1 MEGMTPQ
8 DPAQRKPAALCQAVA
23 LYGLAGIL
31 GTCRH
36 INAVGPH
43 QGRNSPLIEGHDH
56 KCGFGS
62 RRLRARLAHV
72 RCRPWR
78 ASSAGRQPQ
87 ARVSCH
93 GFPPWRRESR
103 HSRHAACH
111 RHAPPLGGRACN
123 GCGRRHCQDALAG
136 RGGPGRGPWSRLA
149 TRMRRRE
156 LLILFPRE
164 KTSSK
169 SCFDLMVFML
179 CYLDGELVTA
189 LGTTT
194 SEHGTAALGCHTST
208 EAVGGGALALVGLI
222 GTLHSYSSR
231 LGLDVSNRA
240 ISPKIVRVSTS
251 RCQFPSRTHPAH
263 IHNLFRGHRG
273 RTPPLAD
280 RLSGNTIC
288 SEIATAGT
296 SRREKSPQTVA
307 TLMKETFHRSVQ
319 CGGTR

>member
-8 DPAQRKPAALCQAVA
+8 DPAQREPATLCQAVA

-62 RRLRARLAHV
+62 RRLRAGLAHV

-111 RHAPPLGGRACN
+111 RHVLPLGGRA
-123 GCGRRHCQDALAG
+123 
-136 RGGPGRGPWSRLA
+136 S
-149 TRMRRRE
+149 
-156 LLILFPRE
+156 
-164 KTSSK
+164 
-169 SCFDLMVFML
+169 
-179 CYLDGELVTA
+179 
-189 LGTTT
+189 
-194 SEHGTAALGCHTST
+194 
-208 EAVGGGALALVGLI
+208 
-222 GTLHSYSSR
+222 
-231 LGLDVSNRA
+231 
-240 ISPKIVRVSTS
+240 
-251 RCQFPSRTHPAH
+251 
-263 IHNLFRGHRG
+263 
-273 RTPPLAD
+273 
-280 RLSGNTIC
+280 
-288 SEIATAGT
+288 
-296 SRREKSPQTVA
+296 TVA
-307 TLMKETFHRSVQ
+307 VAGIAKTLWRDEGDPSGVAFDASSYTYAQEGVVNPLPTGEDQLKILL
-319 CGGTR
+319 